1 LRRADISNWMIQKA
15 NQGFIGIGLCELN
28 GWQEVESKTS
38 LLKNI
43 PKINFRAAAGG
54 FIYSHIMVNSQP
66 YNIGFISA
74 IPFEVVNEYGP
85 PLFQRGLLHVFYKRY
100 NLHIM
105 IVHLHAHSSTLREKE
120 TTFIGILSQS
130 SLLFFFTITIASS
143 FTS

>member
-1 LRRADISNWMIQKA
+1 MIQKA

-28 GWQEVESKTS
+28 GWQEVESKSS

-43 PKINFRAAAGG
+43 QKINFRAAAGG
-54 FIYSHIMVNSQP
+54 FTHSHVMVNSQP
-66 YNIGFISA
+66 YHIGFISA

-105 IVHLHAHSSTLREKE
+105 IAHLHAHSSTQREEE
-120 TTFIGILSQS
+120 TTFIGISLQS
-130 SLLFFFTITIASS
+130 SSLSFVTITIVSS
-143 FTS
+143 FTGQGHCS